1 MANRL
6 AYFLRLIPAK
16 EVHVDIDQVA
26 ELIGAE
32 LAVELSIYS
41 TEKSELRKDRV
52 GPRSAIPAAKRVKTT
67 HLAGFNRLQLLEAI
81 EAAKGKDFQVDGTET
96 KTKAQGTPNPALLP
110 GKVKERLQARGL
122 VATAT

>member
-1 MANRL
+1 MANQL
-6 AYFLRLIPAK
+6 AYFLRRIPAK
-16 EVHVDIDQVA
+16 EVHVSIDQVA

-81 EAAKGKDFQVDGTET
+81 EAAKGKDYQADGTET
-96 KTKAQGTPNPALLP
+96 KVVAQAAPNPALLP
-110 GKVKERLQARGL
+110 EKVRRQLQARGL
-122 VATAT
+122 VATST

>member
-6 AYFLRLIPAK
+6 AHFLRVIPAK
-16 EVHVDIDQVA
+16 EVHVSIDQVA

-52 GPRSAIPAAKRVKTT
+52 GPRSAIPASKRVRTT

-81 EAAKGKDFQVDGTET
+81 EAVKGVGYQADGTEP
-96 KTKAQGTPNPALLP
+96 KTLAQGAPNPALLP